1 MNRVAVPP
9 RDNADSAGA
18 EKTRRIRLAITG
30 STIAVFAY
38 VLLIAFAGWDEIL
51 SALDRLSFG
60 DWSLLLALSLLHFAL
75 RFGRWQVYLEI
86 IGHHVPCV
94 LSAAYYL
101 SGFALTMTPGKVGE
115 AWRAVYL
122 RPHGVPYSD
131 TVACFFAER
140 YTDLLAI
147 LLLSILALG
156 IYEGTLWPLALAVL
170 LIVGALLAVR
180 SPALPAMLD
189 RLGARYHAG
198 ILVKTGEALA
208 RTLRVSSALLSL
220 RLVLGATLLGL
231 FAWGAQGVL
240 LYAVLQMLGEPG
252 GLLIAIGIYALAML
266 AGALSFLP
274 GGLGSAEAVMILLLL
289 VTGLDVANATAA
301 TLICRVATLWFAV
314 GLGVLA
320 ILGLAVRR
328 RLIRDG

>member
-1 MNRVAVPP
+1 MNP
-9 RDNADSAGA
+9 RDNDNTSGQ
-18 EKTRRIRLAITG
+18 EKSRRIRLAVTG

-38 VLLIAFAGWDEIL
+38 VLLIALAGREEIL
-51 SALDRLSFG
+51 SALDRLSLG
-60 DWSLLLALSLLHFAL
+60 DWSLLLGLSMLHFAL

-86 IGHHVPCV
+86 IGHHIPRV

-122 RPHGVPYSD
+122 KPHGVPYAD

-140 YTDLLAI
+140 YTDLLAV
-147 LLLSILALG
+147 LLLSTLALG
-156 IYEGTLWPLALAVL
+156 IYKGTLWPLALAVV
-170 LIVGALLAVR
+170 LILGALLAVR
-180 SPALPAMLD
+180 SPALPVLLD

-198 ILVKTGEALA
+198 FLVKAGDALA
-208 RTLRVSSALLSL
+208 RMLRVSSALLSL
-220 RLVLGATLLGL
+220 RLVVGATLLGL
-231 FAWGAQGVL
+231 FAWSAQGVL
-240 LYAVLQMLGEPG
+240 LYAVLQMLGEPT
-252 GLLIAIGIYALAML
+252 GLPVAIGIYALAML

-289 VTGLDVANATAA
+289 VTGRDLADATAA

-314 GLGVLA
+314 ALGVIA
-320 ILGLAVRR
+320 ILVLSLHR
-328 RLIRDG
+328 RLIRG